1 MLNYELPQKFEN
13 WIAKKNW
20 VLRPHQIEVLN
31 NSNRQSQLLIAPTGS
46 GKTLSG
52 FLPTLIELDSSKFSG
67 LHTIYISPLKA
78 LASDIKRNLM
88 IPIEEIGLNIRVED
102 RTGDT
107 KAVIKRRHE

>member
-1 MLNYELPQKFEN
+1 MPNYELPQKFEN
-13 WIAKKNW
+13 WIETRNW

-31 NSNRQSQLLIAPTGS
+31 NSKRQSQLLIAPTGS

-52 FLPTLIELDSSKFSG
+52 FLPTLIDIDSSKFSG
-67 LHTIYISPLKA
+67 LHTIYVSPLKA

-107 KAVIKRRHE
+107 RMCSN